1 MHKVLSEPVFD
12 NTHHAL
18 TFAFRFSSQQYGE
31 SLLWKLQN
39 RGLGS
44 GKGLVGLD
52 GAGQAGMV
60 LAEINRLEPIE
71 IAALVARYA
80 PRCEPCPCCG
90 ADKTTAAWR
99 EAVEALAAWC
109 EPMAVSNLRVRREL
123 VAKHF
128 GVRVDFVA
136 LAARHGVN
144 RKTVAEHYALIVRRL
159 KELEA
164 RAQVVSDDALKLAG
178 MVRYECA

>member
-1 MHKVLSEPVFD
+1 MHEVLSEPVFD

-31 SLLWKLQN
+31 SLLGKLQN

-52 GAGQAGMV
+52 GAGQSGMV

-90 ADKTTAAWR
+90 GDKPTAGWR
-99 EAVEALAAWC
+99 EAMEALAAWC
-109 EPMAVSNLRVRREL
+109 VPTGVLNVRVRREL
-123 VAKHF
+123 IGKFF
-128 GVRVDFVA
+128 GVRVNFLE
-136 LAARHGVN
+136 LANRHGMN
-144 RKTVAEHYALIVRRL
+144 RKTVSEHYAVICRRL
-159 KELEA
+159 KELEQ
-164 RAQVVSDDALKLAG
+164 RAQVVVDDALKMAG